1 MTFGR
6 SFLSSL
12 AFALLASTPAFAAD
26 PSPESKKKA
35 AAAAPVDDKNL
46 PDVVA
51 KVNGVNIKKTDL
63 QNAIETMKMELEM
76 IGQAVPPDRK
86 DAVWR
91 DVLDKIIG
99 SELLAQEAKAK
110 KIPVTESEVDG
121 ELTKF
126 REKFPSETVFQNFL
140 KEQGFTEQDIRDEI
154 RKSYGV
160 SKMIKQDIYGKIAVD
175 EKSAREFYTKN
186 PKEFEEP
193 ELLRA
198 SHVLV
203 RVEKGADEKT
213 KAEARKEAEKVL
225 ADAKSGK
232 DFAALA
238 REHSDDPGSKDKGGD
253 LGEFARDMMVPAF
266 EEAAFALQKPGDL
279 SGVVETVYGFH
290 VIKLGE
296 KKSAHSIPFD
306 EVKEDL
312 VNFLT
317 MKKKD
322 ESLRAYVDTL
332 RKKAKVQIFI

>member
-6 SFLSSL
+6 FALVFL
-12 AFALLASTPAFAAD
+12 ALLAAAPAFAGD
-26 PSPESKKKA
+26 PSADTKKKA

-76 IGQAVPPDRK
+76 IGQSVPPDRK
-86 DAVWR
+86 DAVYR
-91 DVLDKIIG
+91 DILDKIIG
-99 SELLAQEAKAK
+99 SELLAQEAKTK
-110 KIPVTESEVDG
+110 KISVTEGEVDG

-160 SKMIKQDIYGKIAVD
+160 SKMIKSDIYGKIVVD
-175 EKSAREFYTKN
+175 EKAARDFYAKN

-193 ELLRA
+193 ALVSA

-203 RVEKGADEKT
+203 KVDFKNADDKT
-213 KAEARKEAEKVL
+213 KADAKKEIDQVL
-225 ADAKSGK
+225 ADAKAGK
-232 DFAALA
+232 DFGALA
-238 REHSDDPGSKDKGGD
+238 REHSDDPGSKEKGGD
-253 LGEFARDMMVPAF
+253 LGEFAAGMMVPEF
-266 EEAAFALQKPGDL
+266 EDAAFKLEKSGDI
-279 SGVVETVYGFH
+279 SDVVQTVYGYH
-290 VIKLGE
+290 VIKLGQ
-296 KKSAHSIPFD
+296 KKAARSIPFED
-306 EVKEDL
+306 VKEDL
-312 VNFLT
+312 LQFLT

-322 ESLRAYVDTL
+322 ETLRAYVDTL